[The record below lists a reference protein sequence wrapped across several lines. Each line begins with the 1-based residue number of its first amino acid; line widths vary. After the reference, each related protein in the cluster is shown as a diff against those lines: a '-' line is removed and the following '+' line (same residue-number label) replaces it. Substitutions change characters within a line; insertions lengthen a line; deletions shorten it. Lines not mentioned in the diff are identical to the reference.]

1 MYTVKWTK
9 APWRKRLAAMLALA
23 VLLTV
28 LTVVPGE
35 ALAAGTGVWEAVG
48 SAEFSAGEAE
58 ITSLAMDNGTVYVAY
73 KDNVYGGKATVMKYA
88 YGSGS
93 DWETVGSEGFS
104 AGGIVDISL
113 AVYNGTPY
121 VAYVDGGNGNRA
133 TVMKY
138 TGTGWETVG
147 PAGFSSTVYQDH
159 ISLVMDNGTPYVAY
173 ADAENFERATVM
185 RYTGTSW
192 EMVGSAIS
200 PVRAE
205 DISLAVYNGTPYVAY
220 IDVGDM
226 FSATV
231 KKYTGTSWETVGS
244 AGFSDEYR
252 HNTSL
257 VIDDGTPY
265 VSFGLGSCYVMEY
278 TGGGDSGWEDVGS
291 SISVGESAD
300 TSFAVDDGTPYLA
313 FWDPANG
320 DKATVVKYTGT
331 SWEPVGSA
339 GFSADTARFVSLVM
353 SHGVPYVAYQDGGN
367 YNRLT
372 VMRFNG
378 PVTDVKLDNYSVQEN
393 KPAGT
398 VVGNLSVQ
406 DINIYEEHTYSL
418 VPGEG
423 SEDNVSF
430 TIDGDTL
437 KTTETFVYDSKDTYR
452 IRISATD
459 SVGSSHEE
467 RFTIKVLKSEPYDK
481 EEAKA
486 RAQAEVQAGATGSSM
501 VVNMGSVPR
510 GAVGDPYRYA
520 PTVSNGAAPYSWTA
534 AGLPAGLGIDSTTG
548 AISGTPT
555 AAGTGAVSATV
566 TDSLGAALTI
576 HFDIVIDSAG
586 IAIENQSLPG
596 GKLGETY
603 TCALIASGGDGGY
616 TWHATGLPGG
626 LTLNAGTGEITDRPL
641 VSGTFPVEVSVYDG
655 EGRYDTESYQLTVAP
670 QTETGRYE
678 IEPEPDAGYT
688 AGSTQEGVTTLTIHD
703 EVSGFL
709 YFSVSVQPNVIHE
722 GEEMVIFVHMRG
734 GVQIGFSF
742 VKGDFDAIANAGA
755 GFNVQPGDVIKVYI
769 VDALSNDPGVNPV
782 LLQ

>member
-73 KDNVYGGKATVMKYA
+73 KDNQNGGKATVMKYA

-93 DWETVGSEGFS
+93 DWETVGAEGFS

-138 TGTGWETVG
+138 IGTIWETVG

-331 SWEPVGSA
+331 SWETVGSA

-353 SHGVPYVAYQDGGN
+353 NHGAPYVAYQDG
-367 YNRLT
+367 RLFDAVT

-378 PVTDVKLDNYSVQEN
+378 PVTDVKLDKSSVQEN

-398 VVGNLSVQ
+398 AVGNLSVQ

-430 TIDGDTL
+430 TIDGDIL

-459 SVGSSHEE
+459 SAGSSHEE
-467 RFTIKVLKSEPYDK
+467 SMIIKVLKINTGGNTKSTT
-481 EEAKA
+481 
-486 RAQAEVQAGATGSSM
+486 TGSTLS
-501 VVNMGSVPR
+501 VNMGSVPR
-510 GAVGDPYRYA
+510 GTVGASYSFT
-520 PTVSNGAAPYSWTA
+520 PTVANGTAPYSWTA
-534 AGLPAGLGIDSTTG
+534 AGLPAGLTIDSATG
-548 AISGTPT
+548 VISGTP
-555 AAGTGAVSATV
+555 AAVGTSAVSATV
-566 TDSLGAALTI
+566 TDSQGAKLTI
-576 HFDIVIDSAG
+576 DFDIVIGGAG
-586 IAIENQSLPG
+586 LSIVNRDLPG
-596 GKLGETY
+596 AKLGEAY
-603 TCALIASGGDGGY
+603 TCTLTASGEGGY
-616 TWHATGLPGG
+616 AWYAAGLPGG
-626 LTLNAGTGEITDRPL
+626 LTLDADTGEITGKPL
-641 VSGTFPVEVSVYDG
+641 TSGTFPVAVSVYDG
-655 EGRYDTESYQLTVAP
+655 EGRYDSETYQLTVDP
-670 QTETGRYE
+670 QTGTGRYE
-678 IEPEPDAGYT
+678 IAPDADAGYT
-688 AGSTQEGVTTLTIHD
+688 AGRTEEGVTKLTIHG
-703 EVSGFL
+703 EVTGFR
-709 YFSVSVQPNVIHE
+709 YINVSIQPNIIHE
-722 GEEMVIFVHMRG
+722 GEEMVIFVHMRD

-742 VKGDFDAIANAGA
+742 VRGDFDAIANAGA